1 MTINGIKKHLPYILL
16 GTLCLILLG
25 RNIYLRLDRDKYER
39 LSHNKEKLVSKQDSL
54 INQYVTPDSTL
65 VNQFKV
71 LNTAS
76 VSSDL
81 IKNKIDSM
89 INNGVIQESNA
100 KGKFYTRTS
109 FVASLDNAKAT
120 RINDSISE
128 YKDNNWYVN
137 FNKRS
142 DIINAK
148 YYGESENILYE
159 APSLFDGLKNNKPLL
174 TNKWFNDSRVQVTK
188 SETIY
193 VPQKKK
199 DSYFNIYSNTEYRQ
213 GVTKGS
219 GKYDI
224 DFKPNTNSL
233 YQGIGVEYRY
243 KHHGIG
249 AEYNQ
254 RIFGEG
260 LNASEINIKYK
271 YNLFK

>member
-1 MTINGIKKHLPYILL
+1 MIKEIKRFIPHIIL
-16 GTLCLILLG
+16 GSICLLLLG
-25 RNIYLRLDRDKYER
+25 RNIYLRLDRDKYQK
-39 LSHNKEKLVSKQDSL
+39 LSQNKETTVSKQDSL
-54 INQYVTPDSTL
+54 IQKYLTPDSIL
-65 VNQFKV
+65 VNQYEV
-71 LNTAS
+71 MNTAS
-76 VSSDL
+76 VSESL

-89 INNGVIQESNA
+89 INLGIIKEGNS
-100 KGKFYTRTS
+100 KGKYYTKTS
-109 FVASLDNAKAT
+109 FVALLDNAKAT
-120 RINDSISE
+120 RLNDSISE

-148 YYGESENILYE
+148 YYGEVENLLYE
-159 APSLFDGLKNNKPLL
+159 APSLFDGLKPNKPLL
-174 TNKWFNDSRVQVTK
+174 TNKWFNDNRVEVTK
-188 SETIY
+188 SETVY

-199 DSYFNIYSNTEYRQ
+199 NSYFNIYSNTEYRQ

-224 DFKPNTNSL
+224 NFKPNTNSL